1 MALFPLLKKP
11 LNPIIPELAGSLAW
25 DVQSTIAAI
34 GDDSKKHKK
43 VEWNWFG
50 MKEKQT
56 HNINRIVSIVL
67 FTSDSCR
74 TAPAMGMDGYFS
86 AATTTEATPCNPF
99 FGHWFYSNSF
109 NVFEPTSGFDEGTTT
124 TETGLEEN
132 ETCFLSV
139 STHAENNFATYLYS
153 VA

>member
-1 MALFPLLKKP
+1 M
-11 LNPIIPELAGSLAW
+11 NPIKPELAGSLAW
-25 DVQSTIAAI
+25 DVQSTVSAI
-34 GDDSKKHKK
+34 GDDSKKHKM
-43 VEWNWFG
+43 VEWSGLG

-56 HNINRIVSIVL
+56 HSINRIVSIVL
-67 FTSDSCR
+67 FTSDLR
-74 TAPAMGMDGYFS
+74 KTAPVTGVEGFFS
-86 AATTTEATPCNPF
+86 AATITEATPCNPF
-99 FGHWFYSNSF
+99 FGQWFYSNSF
-109 NVFEPTSGFDEGTTT
+109 SVFEPTSGFGEGTTT